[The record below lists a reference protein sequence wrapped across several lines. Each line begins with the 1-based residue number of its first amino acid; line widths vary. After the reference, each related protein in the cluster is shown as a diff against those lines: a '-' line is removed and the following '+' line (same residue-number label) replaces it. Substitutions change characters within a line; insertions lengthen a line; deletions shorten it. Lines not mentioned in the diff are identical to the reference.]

1 MFQNSSMFTGIV
13 EEIGVVKAIGSGS
26 VTVRGKLVLDGTKPG
41 DSIAVNGACLTVI
54 AIDGDGFSV
63 EIMPETKRLTNIGGL
78 HVGDCVNLERAMPAM
93 GRFGGHFVQGH
104 VDAVGKIASI
114 EKEGEAHILTI
125 NLPEEIAVY
134 LVKKGFIAV
143 NGVSLTIISC
153 SRSQFSVSLVGFTKQ
168 HTNLGTIRQGMLVN
182 LEIDII
188 AKYIEKFYHPNKE
201 SGLISLL
208 DWHDYM
214 KAR

>member
-1 MFQNSSMFTGIV
+1 MFQNSNMFTGIV
-13 EEIGVVKAIGSGS
+13 EEIGAVKAVSSGS
-26 VTVRGKLVLDGTKPG
+26 ITVQSRVVLEGTKLG

-54 AIDGDGFSV
+54 ALDGDSFSV

-78 HVGDCVNLERAMPAM
+78 HVGDFVNLERAMPAI

-114 EKEGEAHILTI
+114 EKEGEAQILTI
-125 NLPEEIAVY
+125 NLPEELAVY

-143 NGVSLTIISC
+143 NGVSLTIVNC
-153 SRSQFSVSLVGFTKQ
+153 SRSQFAVSLVGFTRQ
-168 HTNLGTIRQGMLVN
+168 NTNLGKMRQGMQVN

-201 SGLISLL
+201 KGLISLL
-208 DWHDYM
+208 DRNDYL

>member
-13 EEIGVVKAIGSGS
+13 EEIGVVKAISSGS
-26 VTVRGKLVLDGTKPG
+26 VTVRSKLVLDGAKPG

-208 DWHDYM
+208 DRHDYM